1 VSAVSEYLS
10 NPKTYDPDSKFR
22 SLLSDRNLSGL
33 PAEQKMDKLYTEI
46 LDNSDWD
53 DKSYVEMY
61 HFVVVSI
68 VALKHRFLHLPFRP
82 IIARRI
88 RP

>member
-1 VSAVSEYLS
+1 LGADWPGAQLSKEFQIKAEGLFIWVSAVSEYLS

-53 DKSYVEMY
+53 DKS
-61 HFVVVSI
+61 
-68 VALKHRFLHLPFRP
+68 
-82 IIARRI
+82 
-88 RP
+88 